1 MEDDLELRSF
11 SSHLLSAGFRLS
23 LIYSTGDRT
32 QDFMHAQPTKQHS
45 QLLKI
50 LNGHWFCVYL
60 WNDLP
65 CLLILLMKT
74 LSCKEVLRVHSGSM
88 I

>member
-1 MEDDLELRSF
+1 MTLNFRSF
-11 SSHLLSAGFRLS
+11 SSHLLDAGFIVS
-23 LIYSTGDRT
+23 HIYSTGVRT
-32 QDFMHAQPTKQHS
+32 QDFMHAQSTKQHS

-50 LNGHWFCVYL
+50 LNGHQFYVYH

-74 LSCKEVLRVHSGSM
+74 LSRKEVLRVHSGSM